1 MAVRQPSKLVTWVR
15 FPSPAP
21 LTRRRG
27 ERRPW
32 ATNRPGL
39 CGRPPGDKAA
49 RRDSGLRMD
58 SCIPTRRTWLA
69 RPFAAR
75 KACHHTRRQLR
86 QALQAIG
93 SAALYAS
100 PRPWPR
106 RGYAL
111 CLYRILCMRDSSCPG
126 AWGVLA
132 FDSDEANDWAYEL
145 DGARDLAPIDAAC
158 REVEASAGAD
168 LAQEVAVRGLAACEI
183 DGSSSGQSRVHER
196 RHRKVDRWVAA
207 HPQSVSRELKDRAA
221 GVIDR
226 VLGQDSEL
234 LGLWIEAGEEEWL
247 AAVADLR
254 GRVAG

>member
-1 MAVRQPSKLVTWVR
+1 M
-15 FPSPAP
+15 
-21 LTRRRG
+21 
-27 ERRPW
+27 
-32 ATNRPGL
+32 
-39 CGRPPGDKAA
+39 
-49 RRDSGLRMD
+49 
-58 SCIPTRRTWLA
+58 
-69 RPFAAR
+69 
-75 KACHHTRRQLR
+75 
-86 QALQAIG
+86 
-93 SAALYAS
+93 
-100 PRPWPR
+100 
-106 RGYAL
+106 
-111 CLYRILCMRDSSCPG
+111 G

-145 DGARDLAPIDAAC
+145 DGA